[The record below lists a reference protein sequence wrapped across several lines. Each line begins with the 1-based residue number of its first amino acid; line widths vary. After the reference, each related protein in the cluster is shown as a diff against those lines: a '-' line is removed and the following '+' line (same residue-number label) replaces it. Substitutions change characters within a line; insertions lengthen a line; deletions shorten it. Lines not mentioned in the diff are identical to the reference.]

1 MDLENKEPSI
11 MVIETEEDIINDDLD
26 ILYSE
31 VTNILN
37 NDIFQNDFEV
47 TKIKNNYN
55 NIKIIID
62 SLNLIYLKK
71 VLDVKENKFE
81 FNVAINKY
89 RDIFKPANMNLD
101 DMVLNINSNSK
112 NCLIFGDIHGD
123 VFSIFKVVEDTL
135 KIVNGEELNIIL
147 LGDVFDPLHD
157 FALSKLDVHFKNLAF
172 YDSYL
177 IMYYILYFK
186 KYKNVFFHWVIG
198 NHDTNYGFS
207 NIIYMYLLQN
217 YKNLLNQDEV
227 PYLYFYLSCE
237 LNFNKGTQTE
247 TDMTIFLSHE
257 IKKKYVYNP
266 PKQSNHKKL
275 YDLKKLFFEPKIG
288 KLLPIPDFDGYENYL
303 SGHEFESNDFLNFI
317 TNNYVKSITNVKDK
331 IHPIVEKIKSLIT
344 QTLKKEFDTLDDKVK
359 TEIKTRKSRI
369 GKYSDD
375 TNIAVQNIIKNIDQ
389 GIKNIIHDLNVE
401 DLNVINNNLQNIT
414 SKFIE
419 EMYEIDDYSNL
430 ENDMI
435 MFLNNIV
442 KTENKKIDMK
452 NRRDIISNYLK
463 NPKDIKNPEIK
474 TLTLDHTMSYYKVT
488 TSAGDNL
495 LDTNYNFRI
504 TDLNKRFLHN
514 EKQILIPNGI
524 INFCNYNLYFKLLK
538 NENFEYHICYKDLTN
553 EFMIKRCI
561 YFYEKNKTDIK
572 IQKSTLNFDKYTKIG
587 GIKKNYVFNVM
598 DSKMKSFK
606 LYYHDEIFN
615 LITKYLYGI
624 PEYLYNIS
632 DNDILTILD
641 IISSD
646 KVWFNIKQNQEY
658 MFNYLD
664 IDIRNINLDVIYKLF
679 SFLCFFML
687 DVEYG
692 DYNDDFN
699 INVVLIYTFYCL
711 YQNNEEF
718 FKKYE
723 ILDSILSN
731 LKQVE
736 SINMENLTPYI
747 VFSFVNAR
755 NNNNIQKIIL
765 PMMQNS
771 LSQDTYPKMVLTS

>member
-1 MDLENKEPSI
+1 MDLEKEPSTS
-11 MVIETEEDIINDDLD
+11 VIKTEEDIINDDIG
-26 ILYSE
+26 ILYDE
-31 VTNILN
+31 VKNILN
-37 NDIFQNDFEV
+37 NNIFQNDFNV
-47 TKIKNNYN
+47 TNTMNNYK

-62 SLNLIYLKK
+62 SLNLIYLNK
-71 VLDVKENKFE
+71 VLGVEKNNFE
-81 FNVAINKY
+81 LKVAINKY
-89 RDIFKPANMNLD
+89 RDIFKPDNMNLHN
-101 DMVLNINSNSK
+101 MELNINGNTE

-135 KIVNGEELNIIL
+135 KIVNDTKLNIIL

-157 FALSKLDVHFKNLAF
+157 HALANLDKKFKNLAF

-186 KYKNVFFHWVIG
+186 RYKNVFFHWVIG

-207 NIIYMYLLQN
+207 NIIYMYLFQN
-217 YKNLLNQDEV
+217 YKNLLNANKL
-227 PYLYFYLSCE
+227 PYLSFYLSCE
-237 LNFNKGTQTE
+237 LNFNKDKNTK

-257 IKKKYVYNP
+257 MKKKYIYDLPDN
-266 PKQSNHKKL
+266 SRNNEL
-275 YDLKKLFFEPKIG
+275 YDLNKLFLYR
-288 KLLPIPDFDGYENYL
+288 KLGQLSSPSDFQGYSNYL

-317 TNNYVKSITNVKDK
+317 TNNYKNSNTNPKV
-331 IHPIVEKIKSLIT
+331 IVGEIAKTIQSLIT
-344 QTLKKEFDTLDDKVK
+344 QCVKKIDTLDKKVIK
-359 TEIKTRKSRI
+359 EIKTRKSRI

-389 GIKNIIHDLNVE
+389 GIKKIIE
-401 DLNVINNNLQNIT
+401 DSNVIDNNVQNIT
-414 SKFIE
+414 SQLIE
-419 EMYEIDDYSNL
+419 KMYEIDDYSKL
-430 ENDMI
+430 EDDI
-435 MFLNNIV
+435 ITILNNLV
-442 KTENKKIDMK
+442 KDENKKIDK
-452 NRRDIISNYLK
+452 KYQRDIITNYLK
-463 NPKDIKNPEIK
+463 TSYDIKNPEIK

-488 TSAGDNL
+488 TSAGDDL
-495 LDTNYNFRI
+495 LDTNYNYRI

-514 EKQILIPNGI
+514 EKEILIPNGI

-538 NENFEYHICYKDLTN
+538 NENFEYHICCKDLTN